1 MRHLLWILVL
11 LVTAGVVNLIK
22 RHQVINDLL
31 SDGSPAL
38 RIYQILQSIDRSLSL
53 INKDAANSFIV

>member
-1 MRHLLWILVL
+1 L